1 MKKNSCSALDP
12 RLCCEVTGVPTNST
26 AYHAMAHAANPF
38 GDGYKVKLI
47 DDFIVYH
54 SI

>member
-26 AYHAMAHAANPF
+26 AYHAMAHAANPL
-38 GDGYKVKLI
+38 GDGHAAIKIVN
-47 DDFIVYH
+47 FITNT
-54 SI
+54 